1 MRFDEAIK
9 VWRRQAALRLGC
21 PARAGRCF
29 AAALALSP
37 ATYQS
42 QASVVLLTS
51 QAASRQAGG
60 NPTPGLHSRALAHRR
75 RCEPDADGPATV
87 RQPGER
93 GLHRLHT
100 VAEPT
105 YTTAATGV
113 LLISVAGTDP
123 ASVERTLTGVIGEL
137 DFTLVQMQRSIWPK
151 HRITVST
158 LASSPQ
164 ATLQTSAT
172 VRPIATTLVLGL
184 IVALGLPVFIDGA
197 LRRRKV
203 RHAASKPA
211 HSRAGPDRRA
221 APACWPIPGAEST
234 RSNLTRHSVNPVDGG
249 RPLPDR
255 LVIRLAAPHQ
265 VYRRHAHPQCQ

>member
-1 MRFDEAIK
+1 MRFDEVIK
-9 VWRRQAALRLGC
+9 VWRRRAALT
-21 PARAGRCF
+21 AGLVLLALASF
-29 AAALALSP
+29 AAALALFP

-42 QASVVLLTS
+42 QASVVLLAS

-60 NPTPGLHSRALAHRR
+60 NPYLGFTPALSLTADVVSRTLM
-75 RCEPDADGPATV
+75 GPATV
-87 RQPGER
+87 RQLASEGYTDSY
-93 GLHRLHT
+93 T

-105 YTTAATGV
+105 YTTAATGSV

-123 ASVERTLTGVIGEL
+123 ASVERTLHGVIGEL

-184 IVALGLPVFIDGA
+184 IVALGLPVFIDGV

-203 RHAASKPA
+203 RHAAGKPA
-211 HSRAGPDRRA
+211 GLQGR
-221 APACWPIPGAEST
+221 T
-234 RSNLTRHSVNPVDGG
+234 RSQGRTRLLADTWG
-249 RPLPDR
+249 RIDS
-255 LVIRLAAPHQ
+255 Q
-265 VYRRHAHPQCQ
+265 